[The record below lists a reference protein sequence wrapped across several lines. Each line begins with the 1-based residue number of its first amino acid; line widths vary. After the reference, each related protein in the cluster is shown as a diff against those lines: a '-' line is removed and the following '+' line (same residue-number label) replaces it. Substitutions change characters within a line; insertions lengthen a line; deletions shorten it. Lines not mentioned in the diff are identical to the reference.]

1 MCEVFAIPL
10 RKIVNFSLNDKQPGI
25 NSEVVKLNSAKTLG
39 RTKFPALLIFTI
51 VLSFVSVSGVD
62 AQVERPVRPPR
73 GQLPSRPDT
82 IRPPQSDSLLIKN
95 DTLNTQP
102 DSVKTPPK
110 KDVETTIF
118 YSARDSINSNMKKK
132 IIKLY
137 GEAKIKYGTIEL
149 EAEEIII
156 DYNTSTI
163 TANGRA
169 DSTGQIVGMPIFKD
183 GGQLYETRD
192 MIYNFKTKRAKISE
206 VVTTQGDGFI
216 HGDRVYKNS
225 KNELFSINNAYTT
238 CNLAHPHFRII
249 SKKSKA
255 IPGDKIVSGPFYME
269 FMDVPTPLGF
279 AFGIFPQ
286 QRKSRSGILMP
297 TYGEER
303 IRGFF
308 LKNGGYYFDISDY
321 IKVGITGDLYSKG
334 SSAMAINSTYRKRYK
349 YSGSLAFNFTNNRL
363 SQDVENNDR
372 LKDFRLVWSH
382 SPQTKGT
389 GRFSASVNAAT
400 SSFTTNNFVSLNA
413 ATSTSSRLD
422 ATSRKLSSTVSYSK
436 TFAGT
441 PFNVGIN
448 LRHNQDLFT
457 KQVDLPMPD
466 VSFNMNNVY
475 PFKSSTN
482 RVLQNLAFR
491 LTSNATNFVT
501 NNLGP
506 IKKNKEDLTDSIAP
520 FTFENLPT
528 FFKNAEKGVK
538 HNFPLATSIKLFRYF
553 TLSPS
558 ISYDELW
565 YFEKLEW
572 GVNEAGTG
580 VVVVDTVE
588 GFNRVANYSGSLA
601 LTTRIYG
608 TWINKN
614 KAARV
619 KAIRHVINPNISYSF
634 QPDFA
639 AEKYGYYQT
648 FYLGNTVFQKSR
660 HEGFVY
666 GSSRAGRQGSIS
678 FGLGNTLEMK
688 VRGEKDTVD
697 RKISLLNS
705 FNISSGYNLLA
716 DSFKLQT
723 FSLSANTNVL
733 DGKLN
738 LNVTG
743 VIDPYQYI
751 VSSIN
756 EKNVIVQRKID
767 RFVWQDGGFK
777 IGQLSSVNF
786 NFSTNL
792 SPKGRE
798 NDNTTR
804 DKVSKSN
811 ISQAEKETILAN
823 PDVYVDFDIPW
834 NLRIN
839 YTVDYSKPG
848 FQKPTITQTIRF
860 SGDLSV
866 TEKWKVDFNSGFDF
880 ESKKFTQSQFGI
892 RRDLHCWQMS
902 LSWVPFGR
910 YQNYNFSIGIKSGM
924 LRDLKL
930 DRNRNFQ
937 DQL

>member
-10 RKIVNFSLNDKQPGI
+10 RKIVNFSLNDKQLTI
-25 NSEVVKLNSAKTLG
+25 KSEVVKL
-39 RTKFPALLIFTI
+39 PALVIFTI
-51 VLSFVSVSGVD
+51 VFSFVSISGVY
-62 AQVERPVRPPR
+62 AQVEKPVRPPR
-73 GQLPSRPDT
+73 GQLPVKPDT
-82 IRPPQSDSLLIKN
+82 IRPPLPDSLLIKN
-95 DTLNTQP
+95 DTLSTQP
-102 DSVKTPPK
+102 DSLKAPPAQ

-118 YSARDSINSNMKKK
+118 YSARDSINSNMKQK

-137 GEAKIKYGTIEL
+137 GDAKIKYGTIEL

-163 TANGRA
+163 TANGTL
-169 DSTGQIVGMPIFKD
+169 DSLGRRVGTPIFKD
-183 GGQLYETRD
+183 GGSLYETRD
-192 MIYNFKTKRAKISE
+192 MVYNFKTKRAKISE

-216 HGDRVYKNS
+216 HGDKVYKNN

-249 SKKSKA
+249 SRKSKA

-286 QRKSRSGILMP
+286 TRKSASGVLMP
-297 TYGEER
+297 TYGEEKT
-303 IRGFF
+303 RGFF

-321 IKVGITGDLYSKG
+321 LKVGITGDLYSKG
-334 SSAMAINSTYRKRYK
+334 SSAMAIQSQYRKRYK
-349 YSGSLAFNFTNNRL
+349 YTGSIAFNYTNNRL
-363 SQDVENNDR
+363 SQNIEDNLR
-372 LKDFRLVWSH
+372 SKDFRLVWSH

-400 SSFTTNNFVSLNA
+400 SSFTTNNYVPVNS
-413 ATSTSSRLD
+413 TSTSDRLD
-422 ATSRKLSSTVSYSK
+422 ATTRKLSSTVSYSK

-441 PFNVGIN
+441 PFNVGVN
-448 LRHNQDLFT
+448 LRHSQDLFT
-457 KQVDLPMPD
+457 KQVDLPLPD
-466 VSFNMNNVY
+466 ISFNMNNVY
-475 PFKSSTN
+475 PFKNSQNT
-482 RVLQNLAFR
+482 VLQNLAFR
-491 LTSNATNFVT
+491 LTSNGTNFVT

-520 FTFENLPT
+520 FNFQNLPT

-538 HNFPLATSIKLFRYF
+538 HNFPLGTSIKVLRYF
-553 TLSPS
+553 TLSPAVT
-558 ISYDELW
+558 YDETW

-572 GVNEAGTG
+572 GVNEDGTN
-580 VVVVDTVE
+580 VQVVDTLK
-588 GFNRVANYSGSLA
+588 GFNRIANYSGSA
-601 LTTRIYG
+601 SLTTRIYG
-608 TWINKN
+608 NWVNKN
-614 KAARV
+614 KQARL
-619 KAIRHVINPNISYSF
+619 KALRHVINPSVSYSF
-634 QPDFA
+634 QPDFGA
-639 AEKYGYYQT
+639 DSYGYYQN
-648 FYLGNTVFQKSR
+648 FRLGNTIYQKSR

-666 GSSRAGRQGSIS
+666 GSSRTGRQGQIGFS
-678 FGLGNTLEMK
+678 LGNTLEMK

-705 FNISSGYNLLA
+705 LSISSGYNLLA

-723 FSLSANTNVL
+723 FSVSANTNVL
-733 DGKLN
+733 DGKIN
-738 LNVTG
+738 LNVSG
-743 VIDPYQYI
+743 LVDPYQYI
-751 VSSIN
+751 LTSIN
-756 EKNVIVQRKID
+756 ENGVIQQRKID
-767 RFVWQDGGFK
+767 RFVWQGGGFK

-792 SPKGRE
+792 SPKGRDK
-798 NDNTTR
+798 DNSTR
-804 DKVSKSN
+804 DKIAKAD
-811 ISQAEKETILAN
+811 ISPTDKEYMLKN

-848 FQKPTITQTIRF
+848 YQKPTITQAIRF

-880 ESKKFTQSQFGI
+880 QSKKFTQSQFGI
-892 RRDLHCWQMS
+892 RRDLHCWQVS
-902 LSWVPFGR
+902 LAWVPFGR

-930 DRNRNFQ
+930 DRQRTFL

>member
-1 MCEVFAIPL
+1 M
-10 RKIVNFSLNDKQPGI
+10 NFSLNDKQLTI
-25 NSEVVKLNSAKTLG
+25 NSEVVKL
-39 RTKFPALLIFTI
+39 PALVILTVVF
-51 VLSFVSVSGVD
+51 SFVSISGVN
-62 AQVERPVRPPR
+62 AQVEKPVRPPR
-73 GQLPSRPDT
+73 GQLPVRPDT
-82 IRPPQSDSLLIKN
+82 IRPPLPDSLQIKN
-95 DTLNTQP
+95 DTLSTQA
-102 DSVKTPPK
+102 DSVKAPPEQ
-110 KDVETTIF
+110 KDIETTIF
-118 YSARDSINSNMKKK
+118 YSARDSINSNMKLR

-137 GEAKIKYGTIEL
+137 GDAKIKYGSIEL

-163 TANGRA
+163 TANGTL
-169 DSTGQIVGMPIFKD
+169 DSLGRRVGAPIFKD
-183 GGQLYETRD
+183 GGSLYETRD
-192 MIYNFKTKRAKISE
+192 MVYNFKTKRAKISE

-216 HGDRVYKNS
+216 HGDKVYKNN

-249 SKKSKA
+249 SRKSKA

-286 QRKSRSGILMP
+286 TRKSASGILMP
-297 TYGEER
+297 TYGEEKT
-303 IRGFF
+303 RGFF

-321 IKVGITGDLYSKG
+321 VKLGITGDLYSKG
-334 SSAMAINSTYRKRYK
+334 SSAMAIQSQYKKRYK
-349 YSGSLAFNFTNNRL
+349 YTGSVAFNFTNNRL
-363 SQDVENNDR
+363 SQNVEDNLR
-372 LKDFRLVWSH
+372 SKDFRLVWSH

-400 SSFTTNNFVSLNA
+400 SSFTTNNYVPVNSSA
-413 ATSTSSRLD
+413 TSSRLD
-422 ATSRKLSSTVSYSK
+422 ATTRKLSSTVSYSK

-441 PFNVGIN
+441 PFNVGVN
-448 LRHNQDLFT
+448 LRHSQDLFT

-466 VSFNMNNVY
+466 ISFNMNNVY
-475 PFKSSTN
+475 PFKNSQNT
-482 RVLQNLAFR
+482 VLQNLAFR
-491 LTSNATNFVT
+491 LTTNATNFVT

-506 IKKNKEDLTDSIAP
+506 IKKNKDDVTDSIAP
-520 FTFENLPT
+520 FSFQTLPT

-538 HNFPLATSIKLFRYF
+538 HNFPLGTSIKILRYF
-553 TLSPS
+553 TLSPALT
-558 ISYDELW
+558 YDETW

-572 GVNEAGTG
+572 GVNEEGTN
-580 VVVVDTVE
+580 VEVIDTVK
-588 GFNRVANYSGSLA
+588 GFNRISNYSGSA
-601 LTTRIYG
+601 TLTTRIYG
-608 TWINKN
+608 TWVNKN
-614 KAARV
+614 KDARV
-619 KAIRHVINPNISYSF
+619 KALRHVINPSVSYSV

-639 AEKYGYYQT
+639 ADKYGYYQN
-648 FYLGNTVFQKSR
+648 FRLGNTIYQKSR
-660 HEGFVY
+660 HDGFVY
-666 GSSRAGRQGSIS
+666 GSSRAGRQGQIGFS
-678 FGLGNTLEMK
+678 LGNTLEMK
-688 VRGEKDTVD
+688 IRGEKDTID

-705 FNISSGYNLLA
+705 LSISSGYNLLA

-723 FSLSANTNVL
+723 FSVSANTNVL
-733 DGKLN
+733 DGKIN
-738 LNVTG
+738 LNVSG
-743 VIDPYQYI
+743 LVDPYQYI
-751 VSSIN
+751 LTSIN
-756 EKNVIVQRKID
+756 ENGFIQQRKID

-792 SPKGRE
+792 SPKGRDK
-798 NDNTTR
+798 DNSTR
-804 DKVSKSN
+804 DKIAKAD
-811 ISQAEKETILAN
+811 ISPTDKEFLMKN

-848 FQKPTITQTIRF
+848 YLKPTITQAIRF
-860 SGDLSV
+860 NGDLSV

-880 ESKKFTQSQFGI
+880 QSKKFTQSQFGI
-892 RRDLHCWQMS
+892 RRDLHCWQVS

-930 DRNRNFQ
+930 DRQRTFL